1 MQVTESVSEGL
12 KRVFDVKVSAADLEA
27 KVAERLGQLKDR
39 VRLNGFRPGK
49 VPVAHLKKLY
59 GRSVMAETIEAV
71 IQETNAKIVDE
82 RGLKLAME
90 PRVTMPEEKQAIES
104 ILEGK
109 ADLDYKLALE
119 VLPKFELADF
129 GKLKLERLV
138 AEVSEPEIDAAL
150 ETLAQQNRPYNPKG
164 EGAKVETG
172 DRATIDFSGR
182 IDGAPFEGG
191 SGENVAVD
199 LGSGSFLPGFEDQ
212 MIGMAAGENRLIRVM
227 FPATYANKQLAGK
240 DAEFD
245 VTVKG
250 IDVPGSVTVDDA
262 FATSLGQASLAELR
276 QSIKTQL
283 EQNHAAQ
290 SRQKL
295 KRKLLDQLD
304 SLHKFEAPPTL
315 VDEEFKNVWQVVEN
329 DLRAQG
335 RTFEDEGTT
344 EEKAREEYRGIAE
357 RRVRLGL
364 VLAEIGDRNK
374 ISVNDN
380 EINRAL
386 VERLRQFPGR
396 EQEVWDY
403 YRKNA
408 AALASVRAPIFEEK
422 VVDFIIE
429 LAQVTEK
436 QVDRDELFKEDEDLA
451 VPAENRKAGA

>member
-12 KRVFDVKVSAADLEA
+12 KRVFDVKVPAADLEA
-27 KVAERLGQLKDR
+27 RVAERLGELKNR

-109 ADLDYKLALE
+109 ADLDYQLALE
-119 VLPKFELADF
+119 VLPKIELADF
-129 GKLKLERLV
+129 GKLKLERLLAV
-138 AEVSEPEIDAAL
+138 VTEPEIDAGL
-150 ETLAQQNRPYNPKG
+150 ETLARQNRPYHPKG

-182 IDGAPFEGG
+182 INGAPFEGG

-212 MIGMAAGENRLIRVM
+212 MIGMAVGETRLVRAT
-227 FPATYANKQLAGK
+227 FPATYANKALAGK

-245 VTVKG
+245 VTVKA
-250 IDVPGSVTVDDA
+250 IDVPGTVTIDDT
-262 FATSLGQASLAELR
+262 FATSLGQGSLGELR
-276 QSIKTQL
+276 ASIKTQL
-283 EQNHAAQ
+283 QQGHAAQ
-290 SRQKL
+290 GRQKL

-304 SLHKFEAPPTL
+304 SLHKFEAPSTL
-315 VDEEFKNVWQVVEN
+315 VEEEFKNVWAVVEN

-335 RTFEDEGTT
+335 RTFEDENTT
-344 EEKAREEYRGIAE
+344 EEKAREEYRAIAE

-374 ISVNDN
+374 ITVSDN

-386 VERLRQFPGR
+386 VERVRQFPGR

-408 AALASVRAPIFEEK
+408 SALAGVRAPIFEEK

-436 QVDRDELFKEDEDLA
+436 QVDRDELYKEDEDL
-451 VPAENRKAGA
+451 VLSPATR